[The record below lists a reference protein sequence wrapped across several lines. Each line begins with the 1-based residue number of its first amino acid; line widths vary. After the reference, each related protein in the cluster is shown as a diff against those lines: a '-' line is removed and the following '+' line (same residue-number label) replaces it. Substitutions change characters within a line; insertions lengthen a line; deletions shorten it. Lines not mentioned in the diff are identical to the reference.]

1 MRIGKTR
8 QEKEN
13 WAGVDEREEDSVIGP
28 RRVVDVDGPD
38 GFKFKV
44 WDRLRSEF
52 KFSDDGAKAK
62 SQEPTLPPLFIDG
75 CILRYLFI
83 ILFCYYFVTCYLC
96 FFYFFVKLN

>member
-62 SQEPTLPPLFIDG
+62 SQLYPHFLLTDVSFVICLLF
-75 CILRYLFI
+75 
-83 ILFCYYFVTCYLC
+83 YFVII
-96 FFYFFVKLN
+96 FFFLVKV